1 MLGAA
6 VNGGMLWLALL
17 GVICAV
23 IGAFYYLRVIKVM
36 YFDEPVGEP
45 LPANNDRVLG
55 VVLGVN
61 ALALLALGLAWN
73 PIMVWCQQAFAHLA

>member
-1 MLGAA
+1 
-6 VNGGMLWLALL
+6 
-17 GVICAV
+17 
-23 IGAFYYLRVIKVM
+23 M

-61 ALALLALGLAWN
+61 ALALLALGVAWN
-73 PIMVWCQQAFAHLA
+73 PIMVWCQQAFAQIS